1 MPSAVRP
8 DPPIFWI
15 IAGPNGSGKSSFY
28 SDAVF
33 LEQQGS
39 VWIINPDL
47 LALRIQQ
54 TEGIDI
60 DAANL
65 ESVKRIECWLDA
77 SIKAHQTV
85 GVETVLSTGKYRRLV
100 RDAQRR
106 GFQVY
111 LAYFILDDV
120 ARNIERV
127 RGRVLKG
134 GHDVPEDRIRAR
146 YIKSLRQL
154 RWFLSHADRA
164 WMFDNSGAEPKLI
177 GVKYSD
183 TIKLDENALP
193 QIAAVIRRLE
203 TSR

>member
-1 MPSAVRP
+1 MPSVERP

-54 TEGIDI
+54 VEGIGLDI
-60 DAANL
+60 ANL
-65 ESVKRIECWLDA
+65 ESVKRIESWLDA

-146 YIKSLRQL
+146 YVKSLRQL
-154 RWFLSHADRA
+154 RWFLGHADRA

-177 GVKYSD
+177 GVKRND
-183 TIKLDENALP
+183 TVELAENALP
-193 QIAAVIRRLE
+193 QVAAVVQRLG
-203 TSR
+203 TRG